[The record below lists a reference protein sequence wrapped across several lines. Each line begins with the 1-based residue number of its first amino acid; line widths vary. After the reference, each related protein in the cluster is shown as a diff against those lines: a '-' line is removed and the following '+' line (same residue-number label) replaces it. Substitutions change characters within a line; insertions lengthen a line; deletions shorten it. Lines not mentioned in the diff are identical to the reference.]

1 MKISI
6 TRGELK
12 LMTAGLS
19 KIIPSRANI
28 AVLGCV
34 RFAVQ
39 DGSLTASG
47 TDLDQSARFWFD
59 NAKVEGAGEII
70 IPFTMMRDMSKGDNS
85 DMITLENE
93 GLDVT
98 VTDNVGG
105 HVVTRTVDGIDPAD
119 WPPQGEPIP
128 VGEAQGFLQAYR
140 RLAPFASTDET
151 RRLISSIHVDMSG
164 DGENCATLVATDAKR
179 LTCCNSMKLPNVDK
193 DGIILPVSK
202 FLLWTGL
209 SSDARIGVLKS
220 KTNTQFGLT
229 SGQWSYRTKGIDGVY
244 PNWRQVVPNINEA
257 DCHRIAFT
265 DIEVDALRK
274 IVPPFPGG
282 DEIALVGEAGGRLS
296 LCGHDKGS
304 AKEVTVPLVA
314 GSTYAGPGCRV
325 FVNRH
330 YLLDSLNA
338 GFRNF
343 LFASTSSP
351 LVSQDGKGATN
362 VLMPFRV
369 GTETKKV
376 EGQPDPAS
384 QPKIPESQAQS
395 TTTTEPAKALKPEPE
410 PKKEETVMKQEKQTT
425 PQAPVTTTEPA
436 TPTALERA
444 QAAYETA
451 KAFFRDGQ
459 NSLTEMATALRDA
472 VREDRQRKSDTEGIR
487 AMLQK
492 LQAMKV

>member
-1 MKISI
+1 MKITI

-28 AVLGCV
+28 PVLTCV

-39 DGSLTASG
+39 DDNLTAQG
-47 TDLDQSARFWFD
+47 TDLDQSARFFFD
-59 NAKVEGAGEII
+59 KAKVEGAGEII
-70 IPFTMMRDMSKGDNS
+70 IPFPMIRDMAKGDNG

-93 GLDVT
+93 GMEVK

-105 HVVTRTVDGIDPAD
+105 HVVERNVDGIDPAE
-119 WPPQGEPIP
+119 WPPQGDPIP
-128 VGEAQGFLQAYR
+128 VGEAKGFLQAYR

-151 RRLISSIHVDMSG
+151 RRVISSIHIDMTG
-164 DGENCATLVATDAKR
+164 DGENCATLVATDGKR

-229 SGQWSYRTKGIDGVY
+229 AGQWSYRTKGIDGVY
-244 PNWRQVVPNINEA
+244 PNWRQVVPKLDEDA
-257 DCHRIAFT
+257 CHRIAFT
-265 DIEVDALRK
+265 DTEVEAMRK
-274 IVPPFPGG
+274 IVPTFPGNN
-282 DEIALVGEAGGRLS
+282 EIALQGEADGKLS
-296 LCGHDKGS
+296 LYGIEMGS
-304 AKEVTVPLVA
+304 AKALTVPLVA
-314 GSTYAGPGCRV
+314 GSTYKGPGCRV
-325 FVNRH
+325 VVNRF
-330 YLLDSLNA
+330 YLLDALNA

-343 LFASTSSP
+343 MFSSTSSP
-351 LVSQDGKGATN
+351 LVSNDGKGATN
-362 VLMPFRV
+362 VLMPLRM
-369 GTETKKV
+369 GHENQKA
-376 EGQPDPAS
+376 EGQPDNPDTS
-384 QPKIPESQAQS
+384 TS
-395 TTTTEPAKALKPEPE
+395 TTTPEPAKALEPEPE
-410 PKKEETVMKQEKQTT
+410 PKKEETEMKEKQTA
-425 PQAPVTTTEPA
+425 PQAPVTTPEPA

-472 VREDRQRKSDTEGIR
+472 VREDKQRKSDTDGIR

-492 LQAMKV
+492 LQTMKV